1 MKRYNNDVANKDVAN
16 KDVTHQ
22 DLKVLIVDDQA
33 GVVTALQVLLD
44 IHGISHISAST
55 PSQALKVAA
64 TETLGAV
71 IQDMNFSPNE
81 TSGREGVEL
90 FRALR
95 LKDPSLPILLV
106 TAWASLEAAV
116 ELVKEGAN
124 DYLRKPWN
132 DDAIINRLRD
142 LLKMRELEVEN
153 GRLRSITEE
162 SQEALAE
169 DYDLCGLVYT
179 STAMHKTVSLAV
191 NVAQSDAPVLI
202 TGPSGSGKERL
213 AEIIQANSRRS
224 GEAFLRVNVGAI
236 PADLMESELF
246 GAESGAFTGASAR
259 RIGHFESADKGTLFL
274 DEIDALSLSGQVK
287 LLRVLQSG
295 EFRRLGSS
303 RSYKA
308 DVRIISATNAHL
320 DDAIS
325 TMQFR
330 EDLYY
335 RLNVVELKI
344 PSLRQRRDD
353 ILPLAR
359 FFLRNFSE
367 REQILSSRAE
377 QALLDHTWP
386 GNVRE
391 LENRMQRATV
401 LSSRPE
407 IEVDDLGFGEAHLE
421 PLSTADNNQL
431 RNVLEALDQS
441 HGVVAHAA
449 EVLGISRQ
457 ALYRKMSKLGIEVHR
472 KARSEGL
479 PH

>member
-1 MKRYNNDVANKDVAN
+1 MRRYNHDVND
-16 KDVTHQ
+16 Q

-33 GVVTALQVLLD
+33 GVVTALQVLFD

-55 PSQALKVAA
+55 PSQALKIAA

-95 LKDPSLPILLV
+95 LQDPSLPILLV

-124 DYLRKPWN
+124 DYLRKPWD

-153 GRLRSITEE
+153 GRLRLMTEK
-162 SQEALAE
+162 SQKALAE
-169 DYDLCGLVYT
+169 DFNLCGLVYA
-179 STAMHKTVSLAV
+179 SAAMHNTVALAV

-236 PADLMESELF
+236 PAELMESELF
-246 GAESGAFTGASAR
+246 GAESGAFTGASSR

-308 DVRIISATNAHL
+308 DVRIISATNANL
-320 DDAIS
+320 DEAIS
-325 TMQFR
+325 TMRFR

-344 PSLRQRRDD
+344 PSLEKRRDD

-359 FFLRNFSE
+359 FFLKKFSD

-407 IEVDDLGFGEAHLE
+407 IEVEDLGFDGAHLE
-421 PLSTADNNQL
+421 PLSPADDSEI
-431 RNVLEALDQS
+431 RNVLDALEQS
-441 HGVVAHAA
+441 HGVVARAA

-472 KARSEGL
+472 KARSERP

>member
-1 MKRYNNDVANKDVAN
+1 MWTIRLDK
-16 KDVTHQ
+16 

-33 GVVTALQVLLD
+33 GVVTALQVLFD

-55 PSQALKVAA
+55 PSQALKIAA

-95 LKDPSLPILLV
+95 LQDPSLPILLV

-124 DYLRKPWN
+124 DYLRKPWD

-153 GRLRSITEE
+153 GRLRLMTEK
-162 SQEALAE
+162 SREALAE
-169 DYDLCGLVYT
+169 DHNLCGLVYA
-179 STAMHKTVSLAV
+179 SPAMHNTVALAV

-236 PADLMESELF
+236 PAELMESELF
-246 GAESGAFTGASAR
+246 GAESGAFTGASSR

-308 DVRIISATNAHL
+308 DVRIISATNANL
-320 DDAIS
+320 DEAIS
-325 TMQFR
+325 TMRFR

-344 PSLRQRRDD
+344 PSLEQRRDD

-359 FFLRNFSE
+359 FFLNNFSD

-407 IEVDDLGFGEAHLE
+407 IEVEDLGFDGAQLE
-421 PLSTADNNQL
+421 PLSPADDSQI
-431 RNVLEALDQS
+431 RNVLDALEQS

-457 ALYRKMSKLGIEVHR
+457 ALYRKMARLGIEVHR
-472 KARSEGL
+472 KARSERP

>member
-1 MKRYNNDVANKDVAN
+1 MRRYNHDVDNQDLDN
-16 KDVTHQ
+16 Q

-33 GVVTALQVLLD
+33 GVVTALQVLFD

-55 PSQALKVAA
+55 PSQALKIAA

-95 LKDPSLPILLV
+95 LQDPSLPILLV

-124 DYLRKPWN
+124 DYLRKPWD

-142 LLKMRELEVEN
+142 LLKLRELEVEN
-153 GRLRSITEE
+153 GRLRLMTEK
-162 SQEALAE
+162 SREALAE
-169 DYDLCGLVYT
+169 TYDLCGLVYT
-179 STAMHKTVSLAV
+179 STAMHNTVALAV

-224 GEAFLRVNVGAI
+224 AEAFLRVNVGAI

-246 GAESGAFTGASAR
+246 GAESGAFTGASSR

-308 DVRIISATNAHL
+308 DVRIISATNANL
-320 DDAIS
+320 EEAIS
-325 TMQFR
+325 TMRFR

-344 PSLRQRRDD
+344 PSLEKRRDD
-353 ILPLAR
+353 ILPLAC
-359 FFLRNFSE
+359 FFLKNFSD

-377 QALLDHTWP
+377 QALLDHAWP

-407 IEVDDLGFGEAHLE
+407 IEVEDLGFEEAHLE
-421 PLSTADNNQL
+421 PLSPADDSQI
-431 RNVLEALDQS
+431 RDVLDALEQS

-449 EVLGISRQ
+449 EALGISRQ

-472 KARSEGL
+472 RARSERP

>member
-1 MKRYNNDVANKDVAN
+1 MNRYNDNVDR
-16 KDVTHQ
+16 T

-44 IHGISHISAST
+44 IHNISHVAAST
-55 PSQALKVAA
+55 PSQALEIASS
-64 TETLGAV
+64 ETLGAV

-95 LKDPSLPILLV
+95 RIDPTLPILLV

-124 DYLRKPWN
+124 DYLRKPW
-132 DDAIINRLRD
+132 DDDSIINRLRE

-153 GRLRSITEE
+153 ARLRSVTET
-162 SQEALAE
+162 SRKALAA
-169 DYDLCGLVYT
+169 DYDLCGLIYA
-179 STAMHKTVSLAV
+179 SHRMQDTVALAV
-191 NVAQSDAPVLI
+191 NVAKSDAPVLI
-202 TGPSGSGKERL
+202 SGPSGSGKERL

-224 GEAFLRVNVGAI
+224 DAPFLRVNVGAI

-246 GAESGAFTGASAR
+246 GAESGAFTGASSR
-259 RIGHFESADKGTLFL
+259 RIGHFETADKGTLFL

-308 DVRIISATNAHL
+308 DVRIISATNANL
-320 DDAIS
+320 DQAIS
-325 TMQFR
+325 DARFR

-335 RLNVVELKI
+335 RLNVVELKV
-344 PSLRQRRDD
+344 PALTERRDD

-359 FFLRNFSE
+359 YFLETLCEPTRV
-367 REQILSSRAE
+367 LSPGAE
-377 QALLDHTWP
+377 QALLDHSWP

-391 LENRMQRATV
+391 LENRMQRAVV
-401 LSSRPE
+401 LSSDLE
-407 IEVDDLGFGEAHLE
+407 IQVEDFGFDIGK
-421 PLSTADNNQL
+421 S
-431 RNVLEALDQS
+431 EALMPVDEGERRRVIDALDSS

-457 ALYRKMSKLGIEVHR
+457 ALYRKMSKLGIEVQRRAHT
-472 KARSEGL
+472 EG
-479 PH
+479 PPP

>member
-1 MKRYNNDVANKDVAN
+1 MNRYNDDVDRP
-16 KDVTHQ
+16 

-44 IHGISHISAST
+44 IHNISHIAAST
-55 PSQALKVAA
+55 PSQALKIASS
-64 TETLGAV
+64 ETLGAV

-81 TSGREGVEL
+81 TSGREGVDL

-95 LKDPSLPILLV
+95 QVDPSLPVLLI

-124 DYLRKPWN
+124 DYLRKPW
-132 DDAIINRLRD
+132 DDDSIINRLRE
-142 LLKMRELEVEN
+142 LLKLRDLEVEN
-153 GRLRSITEE
+153 ARLRSATET
-162 SQEALAE
+162 SRKALAAN
-169 DYDLCGLVYT
+169 YDLCGLVYA
-179 STAMHKTVSLAV
+179 SSRMQETVALAV
-191 NVAQSDAPVLI
+191 NVAKSEAPVLI
-202 TGPSGSGKERL
+202 SGPSGSGKERL

-224 GEAFLRVNVGAI
+224 NAPFLRVNVGAI

-246 GAESGAFTGASAR
+246 GTESGAFTGASSR
-259 RIGHFESADKGTLFL
+259 RIGHFETADKGTLFL

-308 DVRIISATNAHL
+308 DVRIISATNADL
-320 DDAIS
+320 GQAIAE
-325 TMQFR
+325 TRFR

-344 PSLRQRRDD
+344 PALTERRDD

-359 FFLRNFSE
+359 FFLETLCEPGRFLGPS
-367 REQILSSRAE
+367 AE
-377 QALLDHTWP
+377 QALVDHSWP

-391 LENRMQRATV
+391 LENRMQRAVV
-401 LSSRPE
+401 LSSESE
-407 IEVDDLGFGEAHLE
+407 IQADDLGF
-421 PLSTADNNQL
+421 
-431 RNVLEALDQS
+431 NVGRSEALMPVNEAERQRVIDALDASQ
-441 HGVVAHAA
+441 GVVAHAA
-449 EVLGISRQ
+449 DGLGISRQ
-457 ALYRKMSKLGIEVHR
+457 ALYRKMSKLGIEVQRRAHTG
-472 KARSEGL
+472 EPL
-479 PH
+479 L

>member
-1 MKRYNNDVANKDVAN
+1 MNRYNSNVDIS
-16 KDVTHQ
+16 

-44 IHGISHISAST
+44 IHNINHIAAST
-55 PSQALKVAA
+55 PSQALEIASSQ
-64 TETLGAV
+64 TLGAV

-95 LKDPSLPILLV
+95 RIDPSLPVLLV

-124 DYLRKPWN
+124 DYLRKPWD

-142 LLKMRELEVEN
+142 LLKMRDLEIEN
-153 GRLRSITEE
+153 ARLRSATEKSRE
-162 SQEALAE
+162 TLAR
-169 DYDLCGLVYT
+169 DYELCGLVYA
-179 STAMHKTVSLAV
+179 SQQMQDTVNLAV

-202 TGPSGSGKERL
+202 TGPSGSGKERI
-213 AEIIQANSRRS
+213 AEIIQANSHRS
-224 GEAFLRVNVGAI
+224 GAPFLRVNVGAI

-246 GAESGAFTGASAR
+246 GAESGAFTGASSR

-308 DVRIISATNAHL
+308 DVRIISATNANL
-320 DDAIS
+320 DQAIS
-325 TMQFR
+325 DTRFR
-330 EDLYY
+330 EDLFY

-344 PSLRQRRDD
+344 PALIERRDD
-353 ILPLAR
+353 ILPLAHH
-359 FFLRNFSE
+359 FLDTLSE
-367 REQILSSRAE
+367 PARILSPNAE
-377 QALLDHTWP
+377 QVLLDHTWP

-391 LENRMQRATV
+391 LENRIQRAIV
-401 LSSRPE
+401 VSSHPEIQVEDFGFESGRPE
-407 IEVDDLGFGEAHLE
+407 TLMPVDERE
-421 PLSTADNNQL
+421 
-431 RNVLEALDQS
+431 RRRVIEALDS
-441 HGVVAHAA
+441 SRGVVAHAA
-449 EVLGISRQ
+449 DILGISRQ
-457 ALYRKMSKLGIEVHR
+457 ALYRKMSKLGVEVQRRAHT
-472 KARSEGL
+472 EG
-479 PH
+479 PPP

>member
-1 MKRYNNDVANKDVAN
+1 MNRYSSNVDIS
-16 KDVTHQ
+16 

-33 GVVTALQVLLD
+33 GVVTALQVLFD
-44 IHGISHISAST
+44 IHNISHIAAST
-55 PSQALKVAA
+55 PSQALEIASSQN
-64 TETLGAV
+64 LGAV

-95 LKDPSLPILLV
+95 RIDPSLPVLLV

-124 DYLRKPWN
+124 DYLRKPWD

-153 GRLRSITEE
+153 GRLRLLTEK
-162 SQEALAE
+162 SQKALAE
-169 DYDLCGLVYT
+169 NYNLCDLVYT
-179 STAMHKTVSLAV
+179 SPEMHATVSLAV
-191 NVAQSDAPVLI
+191 NVAASDAPVLI

-224 GEAFLRVNVGAI
+224 CGPFLRVNVGAI

-246 GAESGAFTGASAR
+246 GAESGAFTGASSR

-308 DVRIISATNAHL
+308 DVRIISATNANL
-320 DDAIS
+320 TEAIS
-325 TMQFR
+325 TMRFR

-344 PSLRQRRDD
+344 PSLEKRRDD

-359 FFLRNFSE
+359 YFLDKFSD
-367 REQILSSRAE
+367 RAQVLSSRAE
-377 QALLDHTWP
+377 HALLDHTWP

-401 LSSRPE
+401 LSSQPE
-407 IEVDDLGFGEAHLE
+407 IEVGDLGFDGAHFE
-421 PLSTADNNQL
+421 PLSSVDESQ
-431 RNVLEALDQS
+431 RSRVIDALDQS

-457 ALYRKMSKLGIEVHR
+457 ALYRKMSKLGIEMQR
-472 KARSEGL
+472 KARSDGL

>member
-1 MKRYNNDVANKDVAN
+1 MRRYNDAVGKN
-16 KDVTHQ
+16 
-22 DLKVLIVDDQA
+22 DLKVLIVDDQP
-33 GVVTALQVLLD
+33 GVVTAFQVLLD

-55 PSQALKVAA
+55 PSQALKIAA

-95 LKDPSLPILLV
+95 LQDPSLPILLV

-124 DYLRKPWN
+124 DYLRKPWD

-153 GRLRSITEE
+153 GRLRLMTEK
-162 SQEALAE
+162 SREALAE
-169 DYDLCGLVYT
+169 DYNLCGLVYA
-179 STAMHKTVSLAV
+179 SPAMHNTVALAV

-236 PADLMESELF
+236 PAELMESELF
-246 GAESGAFTGASAR
+246 GAESGAFTGASSR

-308 DVRIISATNAHL
+308 DVRIISATNADL
-320 DDAIS
+320 EEAIS
-325 TMQFR
+325 TMRFR

-344 PSLRQRRDD
+344 PSLGQRRDD

-359 FFLRNFSE
+359 FFLNNFSD

-407 IEVDDLGFGEAHLE
+407 IEVEDLGFDGAHLE
-421 PLSTADNNQL
+421 PLSPADESQI
-431 RNVLEALDQS
+431 RNVLDALEQS
-441 HGVVAHAA
+441 DGVVAHAA

-472 KARSEGL
+472 KARSERP